1 MYVTLSDSIS
11 KLPRW
16 TFSLDNCS
24 SWIYTFDAIH
34 PFFLILWK
42 LKLKQMLLKLRPNS
56 GAPSQ
61 PAFYKID
68 CDWISGE
75 VKENWPIDTT
85 SMKMVW
91 WLYLAPATYLVSP
104 HTLGQKPTFYSEITK
119 NLMFQKCEFCE
130 KLDFEIVNFVTNE
143 TLRVWILSKM
153 RFWKCEFCQKM
164 IFWNVNFWINWGFLP
179 QCATPSFTYFERE
192 TFCCGQ
198 EQQPGGW
205 GQ

>member
-1 MYVTLSDSIS
+1 MFFPKDNVMYVTLSDSIS
-11 KLPRW
+11 KSPRW

-34 PFFLILWK
+34 PFFLLWK

-104 HTLGQKPTFYSEITK
+104 HQVLLILREKPFVVARSSSLVAGDNNRHYYYS
-119 NLMFQKCEFCE
+119 FQGHNRVKCS
-130 KLDFEIVNFVTNE
+130 
-143 TLRVWILSKM
+143 W
-153 RFWKCEFCQKM
+153 
-164 IFWNVNFWINWGFLP
+164 
-179 QCATPSFTYFERE
+179 
-192 TFCCGQ
+192 
-198 EQQPGGW
+198 
-205 GQ
+205 